1 MFILKY
7 RVAFLSL
14 IVIVVLRVSV
24 IAVAD
29 INMDNGNLFS
39 FERLGA
45 GVPAGWRVDGDGFRW
60 EAEMQPGPL
69 GPGAARIRF
78 EGKGQVSLESP
89 GRFMC
94 SGVNHAVSV
103 WLRSDPP
110 GARIQ
115 LRIADNDREETLGL
129 DQTAIATADWQR
141 VVFQTV
147 LPKAIKD
154 RYFLSLHANGEN
166 CILWLDGLWLGECKD
181 PPAADWPPD
190 VHPAGVV
197 LEPEAPWG
205 LVTGDAPLRV
215 RAKAVGVTQPGCC
228 LALHAVH
235 TNGNTSDLPALP
247 IDDRGIWEGRFEVDH
262 AIARPFG
269 MLRVEAAVLAPD
281 GTPRSAK
288 NETLLARAPE
298 PAPGPRPDSPFGVHV
313 ALREP
318 DLSAVAKLGYK
329 WCRIHDASNITKWGY
344 IEPERGQWIWHDDQV
359 ALARRAGLCILGML
373 DTAPA
378 WSSGAEEGGYFRVCH
393 APGNIGDWRNYVR
406 QVVSHY
412 AGSIDDWEVWN
423 EPWDMFRFFQG
434 GNPML
439 YRVLL
444 QAAYEEAK
452 SVNPNCTVVGV
463 DTYPPVWD
471 TVVLGCGALPYYD
484 VMSWHR
490 YDSNLPGRPN
500 DSIARVAQ
508 RLHDVQAGYGTPKPL
523 LCSEGGPDVT
533 LFHGSFFSFADPVI
547 MGDWSRG
554 ADLYSRW
561 FLSAIAAGNQRFIAY
576 SVHNDP
582 RHGWPTHMLIE
593 PEYLLRPLHLSL
605 AALAYFVEGAKY
617 ETRLIPAPDISAHIF
632 RQSESRPYADA
643 PSVVVALIADGEE
656 PEDLTTPIPEGVACY
671 DRFANPAVLPVQA
684 TRGITYLVARG
695 DAGEQL
701 LAALRGAPS
710 AETGPDTLEALTDA
724 AIAALTKADPLFWTQ
739 WSAQGSLLL
748 FHAPEGP
755 VIATRAM
762 LKSDAPLRERF
773 RLPESTRITGRNITP
788 AGPFTMGVLDLA
800 DASTPPQRWSA
811 AFSAV
816 PDGPGGAWRLIS
828 LTVLPIEQEPSAE
841 DRDSIEAGLRLWER
855 ALIDAH
861 TRNLHDSFYDG
872 PCCVAAATRN
882 GEYFVF
888 SEPEYLLTMLNT
900 AVLWGPAKESAMEI
914 TTVRVHGDIA
924 FAAGRWNIS
933 SLAFGTAPYAI
944 TASFIRS
951 GAEWKIASMC
961 AGAP

>member
-1 MFILKY
+1 MVALKQC
-7 RVAFLSL
+7 VALLSL
-14 IVIVVLRVSV
+14 VVTAALSAPVV
-24 IAVAD
+24 TAGEPLAD
-29 INMDNGNLFS
+29 HGNLLS

-45 GVPAGWRVDGDGFRW
+45 GAPAGWRVDGEGYRW
-60 EAEMQPGPL
+60 AAEPQPGPL
-69 GPGAARIRF
+69 GPGAAQIRF
-78 EGKGQVSLESP
+78 EGKGHVNLDGP
-89 GRFMC
+89 GRFMRP
-94 SGVNHAVSV
+94 GVNHAVSI

-115 LRIADNDREETLGL
+115 LRIADNDRDETVGL
-129 DQTAIATADWQR
+129 DQTAVATADWQR
-141 VVFQTV
+141 VVFHAA

-154 RYFLSLHANGEN
+154 RYFLSLRAGGEN
-166 CILWLDGLWLGECKD
+166 GVLWLDGLWLGECEAT
-181 PPAADWPPD
+181 PAPDWAPA

-215 RAKAVGVTQPGCC
+215 RAKVVGVTQPGCC

-235 TNGNTSDLPALP
+235 TNSNTSDLPALP
-247 IDDRGIWEGRFEVDH
+247 LDDRGIWEGRFEVDD

-269 MLRVEAAVLAPD
+269 MLRVEATVLASD
-281 GTPRSAK
+281 GTPLSGK
-288 NETLLARAPE
+288 NETLLARAPA
-298 PAPGPRPDSPFGVHV
+298 PVPGPRPNSPFGVHV

-318 DLSAVAKLGYK
+318 DLNAVAKLGYK

-344 IEPERGQWIWHDDQV
+344 IEPERGNWIWHDDQV
-359 ALARRAGLCILGML
+359 ALARQAGLSILGML

-378 WSSGAEEGGYFRVCH
+378 WSSGTDQEGYFRVCH
-393 APGNIGDWRNYVR
+393 APGDIGDWRNYVR

-444 QAAYEEAK
+444 QTAYEEAK
-452 SVNPNCTVVGV
+452 SVNPKCTVVGV
-463 DTYPPVWD
+463 DTYPPLWD
-471 TVVLGCGALPYYD
+471 IAVLGCGALPYYD
-484 VMSWHR
+484 VLSWHR
-490 YDSNLPGRPN
+490 YDSNLPGRPS
-500 DSIARVAQ
+500 DAIARVAQ
-508 RLHDVQAGYGTPKPL
+508 RLHDVQAGYGTPKPI

-554 ADLYSRW
+554 TDLYSRW

-617 ETRLIPAPDISAHIF
+617 ETRLIPAPDISAHVF
-632 RQSESRPYADA
+632 RQLESRPYADA
-643 PSVVVALIADGEE
+643 PSVVVALIADGED
-656 PEDLTTPIPEGVACY
+656 PEDLPTPLPESIACY
-671 DRFANPAVLPVQA
+671 DRFANPAARPVQA
-684 TRGITYLVARG
+684 TRGITYLVASK
-695 DAGEQL
+695 DASEPL
-701 LAALRGAPS
+701 LAALCGASP
-710 AETGPDTLEALTDA
+710 AEAGPDTAEALATA
-724 AIAALTKADPLFWTQ
+724 AIAALTKRDPEFWTH

-748 FHAPEGP
+748 FDDLDGP
-755 VIATRAM
+755 VIATRTM
-762 LKSDAPLRERF
+762 LKTAPALRERL
-773 RLPESTRITGRNITP
+773 RLSESMRITGRNISP

-800 DASTPPQRWSA
+800 EASTPPRRWSA

-828 LTVLPIEQEPSAE
+828 LTVLPIMQEPSAG
-841 DRDSIEAGLRLWER
+841 DRDSIEINLRRWER

-861 TRNLHDSFYDG
+861 TRDLHNGFHDG

-900 AVLWGPAKESAMEI
+900 AVLWGPAQESAIEI
-914 TTVRVHGDIA
+914 NTVRVHGDIA
-924 FAAGRWNIS
+924 FAVGRWNIS
-933 SLAFGTAPYAI
+933 SLAFGNAPYAI
-944 TASFIRS
+944 TASFVRS
-951 GAEWKIASMC
+951 GTEWKIASMC